1 MAVSF
6 CLQHVKE
13 NKMAKRIGVFVDV
26 SNLYYC
32 IGKKFD
38 NRKLD
43 YGAYLAYV
51 KELGD
56 VQIAT
61 AYGAQMRSEASGFIH
76 CLKQLGFDPKYK
88 VPKDYHNKESFRRKA
103 DWDVGIA
110 MDIVR
115 LIERVD
121 MIVLGTADG
130 DLRPLVDWVKERGVE
145 VIALACGISREL
157 KDSVTK
163 YIEIP
168 ESMLEQPREKQPVVD
183 GQPPAVAPEPPPASE
198 DLGNQA

>member
-1 MAVSF
+1 
-6 CLQHVKE
+6 
-13 NKMAKRIGVFVDV
+13 MAKRIGVFVDV

-32 IGKKFD
+32 IGKKFS

-43 YGAYLAYV
+43 YAAYLAYI

-56 VQIAT
+56 VQIAH

-76 CLKQLGFDPKYK
+76 CLKQIGFEPKYK
-88 VPKDYHNKESFRRKA
+88 TPKDYHNKESFRRKA

-121 MIVLGTADG
+121 MLVLGTADG
-130 DLRPLVDWVKERGVE
+130 DLRPLVEWVKERGVE
-145 VIALACGISREL
+145 VFILSCGISREL
-157 KDSVTK
+157 KESATK
-163 YIEIP
+163 FIEIP
-168 ESMLEQPREKQPVVD
+168 ESMLEQEREKQPVVD
-183 GQPPAVAPEPPPASE
+183 GQPTAEGNEPPPASE